1 MPLHTLAS
9 FKAKDGMDNML
20 IAKETFTYD
29 KGIGRRQPNRFP
41 AGIEQIRQTVLKD
54 HLPF

>member
-1 MPLHTLAS
+1 
-9 FKAKDGMDNML
+9 MDNRR
-20 IAKETFTYD
+20 IAEEAFTYAD

-54 HLPF
+54 RLPF